1 MAKKVTNELGKVIS
15 QTREKLGISQRELAR
30 QANMDCAEVSRIEA
44 GKRLKPNVLYLK
56 GIAETL
62 GLSLVKLMEL
72 AGYNDIDIN
81 WGKDLTEK
89 RSTNDYQEQIKSYEQ
104 FYFNI
109 LEELEK
115 RRKNDFAI
123 KGGIA
128 DLIDKLELAKLE
140 NKEVSNDE
148 ILDRLKEL
156 IPMIRPNLEKFDK
169 EKYPKFDK
177 GVFPK
182 TEIKSITKI
191 NTLTGKFI
199 DKEK

>member
-1 MAKKVTNELGKVIS
+1 MAKKVTTELGKVIS

-62 GLSLVKLMEL
+62 GLSLVKLMKL

-104 FYFNI
+104 FYFDI
-109 LEELEK
+109 LEELET

-140 NKEVSNDE
+140 NKEISNDE

-156 IPMIRPNLEKFDK
+156 IPIIRPNLEKFDK
-169 EKYPKFDK
+169 EKYPKFDR
-177 GVFPK
+177 GVFPQ
-182 TEIKSITKI
+182 TEIKSNTKL

>member
-1 MAKKVTNELGKVIS
+1 MLKKNTTELGKTIS
-15 QTREKLGISQRELAR
+15 EAREKVGISQRELAR

-62 GLSLVKLMEL
+62 NLSMVDLMKL
-72 AGYNDIDIN
+72 AGYNDIEIN
-81 WGKDLTEK
+81 WGQDFSDR
-89 RSTNDYQEQIKSYEQ
+89 RSTADYQKQIKSYEQ
-104 FYFNI
+104 FYFDI
-109 LEELEK
+109 LEELEI
-115 RRKNDFAI
+115 RRKTDFAI

-128 DLIDKLELAKLE
+128 DLIDKLELAKIE
-140 NKEVSNDE
+140 NKEISNDE

-169 EKYPKFDK
+169 SKYPSFDS

-182 TEIKSITKI
+182 MEIKSDVKYPTIPKE
-191 NTLTGKFI
+191 LL
-199 DKEK
+199 DKKD

>member
-1 MAKKVTNELGKVIS
+1 MKKNTTELGKTIS
-15 QTREKLGISQRELAR
+15 EAREKVGISQRELAR

-62 GLSLVKLMEL
+62 NLSMVDLMKL
-72 AGYNDIDIN
+72 AGYNDIEIN
-81 WGKDLTEK
+81 WGQDFSDR
-89 RSTNDYQEQIKSYEQ
+89 RSTVDYQKQIKSYEQ

-109 LEELEK
+109 LEELEI
-115 RRKNDFAI
+115 RRKTDFAI

-128 DLIDKLELAKLE
+128 DLIDKLELAKIE
-140 NKEVSNDE
+140 NKEISNEE

-169 EKYPKFDK
+169 SKYPSFDS

-182 TEIKSITKI
+182 MEIKSTTKL
-191 NTLTGKFI
+191 NTLTGRFI
-199 DKEK
+199 DDEK

>member
-1 MAKKVTNELGKVIS
+1 MTKKATTELGKVIS

-30 QANMDCAEVSRIEA
+30 QANMDCAEISRIEA

-104 FYFNI
+104 FYFNV